1 LIGLTGYLTAN
12 FVVSELVY
20 EGGISNFFTNT
31 VQDYSLLAGC
41 VAGISLS
48 SLGTILTSLLTNNI
62 KSEEDVAKE
71 WEKTISIDN
80 PLNPWQRLYK
90 EEFKQFPPGTKPTA
104 AIMAKIFRSARFV
117 AIFGGLGFVSLFLV
131 VIPAVV
137 MSFDVLTR
145 DQFSSYVTFC
155 YVICFIGAVFVV
167 VAPPAEEIYQI
178 IRTWKSSGEKQ
189 KMEKMSPEIEQS
201 RL

>member
-1 LIGLTGYLTAN
+1 MIGLVGYLAAN
-12 FVVSELVY
+12 FIVSEMVY
-20 EGGISNFFTNT
+20 EGGISNFFINT

-41 VAGISLS
+41 VVGITLS
-48 SLGTILTSLLTNNI
+48 SFGTIVTSLLTNKI
-62 KSEEDVAKE
+62 KSEEDVARE

-117 AIFGGLGFVSLFLV
+117 AIFGGFGFVFLFLV

-145 DQFSSYVTFC
+145 DQFSSYITFC
-155 YVICFIGAVFVV
+155 YVICLMGAVFVV

-178 IRTWKSSGEKQ
+178 IKTWKSSSEKENLQ
-189 KMEKMSPEIEQS
+189 KMPPEIEQS